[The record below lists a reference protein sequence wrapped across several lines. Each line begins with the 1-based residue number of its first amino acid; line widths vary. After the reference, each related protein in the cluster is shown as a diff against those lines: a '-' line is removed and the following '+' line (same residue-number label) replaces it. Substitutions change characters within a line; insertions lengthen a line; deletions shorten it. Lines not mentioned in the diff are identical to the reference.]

1 MASDEKLRATT
12 CGLDAG
18 SRKADVSLCD
28 HMKTE
33 RNVEYRS
40 LISRTRSSTTAL
52 LRNAGQMF
60 VASINGGT
68 FSSDA
73 VVIDISSLSIFTHFI
88 SWNGIIRT
96 LATLFATPAR
106 FVSLESVDSAIR
118 RARYATFNSPNEK
131 DLILSIA
138 VFS

>member
-1 MASDEKLRATT
+1 LLND
-12 CGLDAG
+12 D
-18 SRKADVSLCD
+18 
-28 HMKTE
+28 
-33 RNVEYRS
+33 
-40 LISRTRSSTTAL
+40 TAEEC
-52 LRNAGQMF
+52 RQMF
-60 VASINGGT
+60 VASINGGA
-68 FSSDA
+68 FSNDA
-73 VVIDISSLSIFTHFI
+73 VVIDISSLFIFIFMYFI

-96 LATLFATPAR
+96 LAMLFATPTR